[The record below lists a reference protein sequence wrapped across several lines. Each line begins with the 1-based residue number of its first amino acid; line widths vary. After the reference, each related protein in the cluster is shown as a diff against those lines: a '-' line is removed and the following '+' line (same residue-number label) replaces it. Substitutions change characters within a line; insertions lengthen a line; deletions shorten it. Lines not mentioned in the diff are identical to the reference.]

1 MEKRWYSPW
10 KSTLIGLLII
20 LTVKNISVEGFSKVH
35 DYTGLVHSSC
45 VIHVI
50 LSIMT
55 MFGNF
60 FILLVIWNCINK
72 VNAKQNTRYR
82 EAIVSFSGEV
92 M

>member
-10 KSTLIGLLII
+10 KSTLIELLII

-35 DYTGLVHSSC
+35 DYTVLVHSSC

-55 MFGNF
+55 MFGNWN
-60 FILLVIWNCINK
+60 WNCINK